1 MIFNAVLILFIYP
14 SKIPIYALIF
24 ILWYYYFGPELHIYR
39 ESDVDPIRL
48 VAQVMG
54 NRFYANTISKILF
67 SGLILLLTVQGIM
80 IIRKALAKQRLE
92 EKEFPD
98 SNLDTKWLQEKA
110 LPETFVPRYGDHPDF
125 VKGKDN
131 LLLMKNVGRTYV
143 C

>member
-1 MIFNAVLILFIYP
+1 MIFNAVRILFIYP

-67 SGLILLLTVQGIM
+67 SGLILLLTVQGIL

-92 EKEFPD
+92 EKELHD
-98 SNLDTKWLQEKA
+98 SNRETKWLREKPP
-110 LPETFVPRYGDHPDF
+110 PETFVPRYDDHPDF
-125 VKGKDN
+125 VKGKDKTFIAEIS
-131 LLLMKNVGRTYV
+131 M
-143 C
+143 